1 MCAERTAGVGV
12 LGDEGVE
19 EGEGEGEDGDGDGD
33 GDGEGGGGF
42 ESNRPNTP
50 RLLSSMGW
58 KRRRARRE
66 P

>member
-12 LGDEGVE
+12 LGDEGVK
-19 EGEGEGEDGDGDGD
+19 EGEGEGEDGD

-50 RLLSSMGW
+50 RLLSSIGW